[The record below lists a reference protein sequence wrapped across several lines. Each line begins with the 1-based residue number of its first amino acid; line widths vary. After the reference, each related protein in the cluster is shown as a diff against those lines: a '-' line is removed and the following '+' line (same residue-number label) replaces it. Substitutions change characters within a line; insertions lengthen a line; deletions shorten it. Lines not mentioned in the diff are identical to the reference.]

1 MELPALQL
9 LPVKMNCKLI
19 STKLIL
25 PPSLVRILFFNFGKF
40 FSRFFYCHTF
50 AAAFDSVA
58 QLVEQQTL
66 NLWVQSSSLC
76 GVTSKSFQFL
86 KAFIFSSHFIN
97 IHQVVTRYIFRTNT
111 VVCRFPRN

>member
-1 MELPALQL
+1 MELPASKL
-9 LPVKMNCKLI
+9 LPVKMNYKLI

-25 PPSLVRILFFNFGKF
+25 PPSLVRILFFNLGKF

-76 GVTSKSFQFL
+76 GVTSKKLSIPESFYFFQPFHQY
-86 KAFIFSSHFIN
+86 SSGS
-97 IHQVVTRYIFRTNT
+97 NT
-111 VVCRFPRN
+111 VHFPY